1 MGWSIDYSIDPERVV
16 DRFPGRSMR
25 KSEKVQIISAIKE
38 QLSGGD
44 GLSDRMTLQ
53 TSLRDAWLT
62 EEWPVNRK
70 AKSRLWALGKRI
82 KVAQWHE

>member
-38 QLSGGD
+38 QLSGGHPI
-44 GLSDRMTLQ
+44 G
-53 TSLRDAWLT
+53 
-62 EEWPVNRK
+62 
-70 AKSRLWALGKRI
+70 
-82 KVAQWHE
+82 